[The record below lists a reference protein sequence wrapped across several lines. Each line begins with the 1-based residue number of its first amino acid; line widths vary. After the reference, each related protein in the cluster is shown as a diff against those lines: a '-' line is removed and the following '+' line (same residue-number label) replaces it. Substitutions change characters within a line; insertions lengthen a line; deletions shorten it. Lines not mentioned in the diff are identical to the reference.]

1 MEDKTKSPV
10 WETILAVLEEKLQMG
25 LLLQARLVE
34 SARLEGGE
42 LILKCSN
49 PEAREFFNAHVNQQ
63 RLIILSRQVTNLE
76 KIRVEE

>member
-1 MEDKTKSPV
+1 MEDKTESPV

-49 PEAREFFNAHVNQQ
+49 QKHREFFNAHVNQQ
-63 RLIILSRQVTNLE
+63 RLIILSRQVANLE

>member
-1 MEDKTKSPV
+1 MQDKAESPV

-34 SARLEGGE
+34 SARLEGAE

-49 PEAREFFNAHVNQQ
+49 AEAREFFNAHVNQQ
-63 RLIILSRQVTNLE
+63 RLIILSRQVANLE
-76 KIRVEE
+76 RIRVEE